1 MNWKTNKKLPR
12 KHYKSVE
19 IKKKLRDEKDRT
31 RSSISNQSS
40 EREIIERMIVNSQR
54 AKG

>member
-19 IKKKLRDEKDRT
+19 IKKKLRDEKRT
-31 RSSISNQSS
+31 EPDLAYLIRVLKEKS
-40 EREIIERMIVNSQR
+40 
-54 AKG
+54 

>member
-19 IKKKLRDEKDRT
+19 VKKKLRDVKDRT
-31 RSSISNQSS
+31 RSSIYLIRVLKEKS
-40 EREIIERMIVNSQR
+40 
-54 AKG
+54 